1 MESTTIYCLN
11 CGQSFAGNFC
21 SNCGQKSTI
30 KRITWKEV
38 FHNIPHMLFH
48 LDDGFFYTIKQ
59 LAIKPG
65 QTIRDYLEGKRKDY
79 FNPFVMLLLLAG
91 LCSALYV
98 NFHIPT
104 ILASVSLNKLEEK
117 NAFIAHKFFASRI
130 IIFCLICSI
139 GDYLVF
145 KNHKYNLAEMVVANV
160 MIFCE
165 VSVIQLV
172 FIPFFILG
180 GFLEISLYMQVV
192 FICSLLAY
200 QFFARFQFF
209 RAGGNYLLSGKI
221 ALCLFIYLIIFYE
234 IGQHIIRPAFENQL
248 N

>member
-1 MESTTIYCLN
+1 MESNTIHCLN
-11 CGQSFAGNFC
+11 CGESFAGNFC
-21 SNCGQKSTI
+21 SNCGQKSNI
-30 KRITWKEV
+30 KRFTWKEV

-59 LAIKPG
+59 MAIQPG
-65 QTIRDYLEGKRKDY
+65 QTIRDYLEGKRKYY

-98 NFHIPT
+98 YFHIPT

-117 NAFIAHKFFASRI
+117 NAFIAHKFFAGRI

-145 KNHKYNLAEMVVANV
+145 NNQKYNLVEMVVANV
-160 MIFCE
+160 MMFCE
-165 VSVIQLV
+165 VSVIQFV

-180 GFLEISLYMQVV
+180 NHLHISLYMQVV
-192 FICSLLAY
+192 FIFILFAY
-200 QFFARFQFF
+200 LFFARFQLF
-209 RAGGNYLLSGKI
+209 RAAGNYLLSGKI
-221 ALCLFIYLIIFYE
+221 VLCLFLYLIILYE
-234 IGQHIIRPAFENQL
+234 IGQYFVRPALGNQL

>member
-1 MESTTIYCLN
+1 
-11 CGQSFAGNFC
+11 
-21 SNCGQKSTI
+21 
-30 KRITWKEV
+30 
-38 FHNIPHMLFH
+38 MLFH

-65 QTIRDYLEGKRKDY
+65 QTIRDYLEGKRKYY

-98 NFHIPT
+98 YFHIPT
-104 ILASVSLNKLEEK
+104 ILASVSLSKLEEK

-130 IIFCLICSI
+130 IIFCLICSL
-139 GDYLVF
+139 GDYLVIN
-145 KNHKYNLAEMVVANV
+145 NHKYNLAEMVVANV
-160 MIFCE
+160 MMFCE
-165 VSVIQLV
+165 VTVIQLL

-180 GFLEISLYMQVV
+180 GLLDISLYMQA
-192 FICSLLAY
+192 FFLCNLLAY
-200 QFFARFQFF
+200 QFFARYQFF
-209 RAGGNYLLSGKI
+209 KAGGNYLLSGKI
-221 ALCLFIYLIIFYE
+221 ALCLFLYLFIFYE